1 MPVLRDENEYFSS
14 IPRCEECQKRDL
26 TTRPTE
32 SANRNFLTGYCME
45 PAPNKNGSMG
55 TGGGSK
61 AGIAK
66 RQKTPELFNWLAL
79 ISIQAEGR
87 QRAEA
92 SELMSRHNS
101 PGSTFRGRFAK
112 PRNRR
117 AKPGW
122 ISPNNRRECCYW

>member
-14 IPRCEECQKRDL
+14 ITRCEECQKRVPDN
-26 TTRPTE
+26 
-32 SANRNFLTGYCME
+32 SANSEREQEFSHWVLH
-45 PAPNKNGSMG
+45 G
-55 TGGGSK
+55 TGAKQEWKHGHRCGSK

-101 PGSTFRGRFAK
+101 PRLD
-112 PRNRR
+112 
-117 AKPGW
+117 
-122 ISPNNRRECCYW
+122 ISGEVRQTSES